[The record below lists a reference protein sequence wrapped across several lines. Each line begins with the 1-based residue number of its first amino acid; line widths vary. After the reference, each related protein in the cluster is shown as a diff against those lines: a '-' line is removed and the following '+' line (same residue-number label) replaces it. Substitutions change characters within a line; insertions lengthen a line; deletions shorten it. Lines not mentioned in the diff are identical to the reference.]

1 VPYLRDLSIGANAKL
16 LKLTGKLDD
25 RPEADAS
32 GWGWD
37 VGVLYN
43 LGALPYVP
51 DGLNFGLMVHDG
63 GNTRVKHETGVKEDI
78 QLQNIRWGLSY
89 RPFEEWLVK
98 KFPISNPVFAL
109 DFDDRVHLGL
119 EFWLARALALRAG
132 LQKDLDGEEKVT
144 LAFGLGFTKAFRDLP
159 EVNVDYALTDSPVLP
174 NTSKQF
180 SGSLIMK
187 DNPRLIR
194 IVEAHINDV
203 FASLY
208 RHHGLPGASVGSIKL
223 KNVSKFDTFKVSIS
237 FLANRYMKPQRPDT
251 MTIAPGR
258 TIDFPLRAVFE
269 PEILDAPEGRL
280 TGEVKVAYEHNK
292 SEHASSAGVDFA
304 LYGKN
309 YLTWDDPG
317 KAAAFVTFDDPV
329 VKSFLDQARA
339 VKLDT
344 SKAPWFFRY
353 NMAEALTIFNALKA
367 YGITYRLDPVT
378 PFPSLA
384 DTLRGSLY
392 RLDKILYPAELL
404 QERAG
409 DCDDL
414 SVLYASLLQRA
425 GLPAALVS
433 VPGHIFIMVDTRID
447 TSQRRSLPV
456 APNKFVERKGTF
468 WMPIETT
475 MIPTSSFIEAW
486 TAAAARYD
494 TTWKIYEVAAYQGK
508 YPPISPGLI
517 RTPYTLRQP
526 IRDFTPA
533 LQNDLIA
540 LETMKTQW
548 LQKVESILEREMRSR
563 PPLEAAKAR
572 NVYAALLGQNDEYA
586 RAKEQ
591 IQKVLALDS
600 TYAPAWNNLGN
611 VEFITG
617 NFVEAEKAY
626 SKALAYNQFSRGTY
640 LNLAILYQ
648 MMIEGAAPR
657 DSADYQRK
665 TDKALLQAAQLL
677 EGDMQSAY
685 VILGLPEEPTDTKAE
700 SLTEKLKRRIKQV
713 KDFVDQAFK
722 KHLGRKKI
730 EAVILDR
737 HGAKGRGE
745 IDEDRSALLSWSY

>member
-1 VPYLRDLSIGANAKL
+1 
-16 LKLTGKLDD
+16 
-25 RPEADAS
+25 
-32 GWGWD
+32 
-37 VGVLYN
+37 
-43 LGALPYVP
+43 
-51 DGLNFGLMVHDG
+51 
-63 GNTRVKHETGVKEDI
+63 
-78 QLQNIRWGLSY
+78 
-89 RPFEEWLVK
+89 
-98 KFPISNPVFAL
+98 
-109 DFDDRVHLGL
+109 
-119 EFWLARALALRAG
+119 
-132 LQKDLDGEEKVT
+132 
-144 LAFGLGFTKAFRDLP
+144 
-159 EVNVDYALTDSPVLP
+159 
-174 NTSKQF
+174 
-180 SGSLIMK
+180 
-187 DNPRLIR
+187 
-194 IVEAHINDV
+194 
-203 FASLY
+203 
-208 RHHGLPGASVGSIKL
+208 
-223 KNVSKFDTFKVSIS
+223 
-237 FLANRYMKPQRPDT
+237 
-251 MTIAPGR
+251 
-258 TIDFPLRAVFE
+258 
-269 PEILDAPEGRL
+269 
-280 TGEVKVAYEHNK
+280 
-292 SEHASSAGVDFA
+292 
-304 LYGKN
+304 
-309 YLTWDDPG
+309 
-317 KAAAFVTFDDPV
+317 
-329 VKSFLDQARA
+329 
-339 VKLDT
+339 
-344 SKAPWFFRY
+344 
-353 NMAEALTIFNALKA
+353 
-367 YGITYRLDPVT
+367 
-378 PFPSLA
+378 
-384 DTLRGSLY
+384 
-392 RLDKILYPAELL
+392 
-404 QERAG
+404 
-409 DCDDL
+409 
-414 SVLYASLLQRA
+414 
-425 GLPAALVS
+425 
-433 VPGHIFIMVDTRID
+433 
-447 TSQRRSLPV
+447 LPV